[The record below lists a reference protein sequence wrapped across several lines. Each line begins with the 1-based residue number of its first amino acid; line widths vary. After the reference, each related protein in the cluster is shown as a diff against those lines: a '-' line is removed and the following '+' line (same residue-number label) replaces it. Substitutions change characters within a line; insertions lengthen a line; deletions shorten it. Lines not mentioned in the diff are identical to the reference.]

1 MSFTSMGRRDI
12 IKYLFIIFVL
22 SFFLLLAGGPFLW
35 FMVLPA
41 ALLFFLLYFFRDPER
56 LTPNDASALISPA
69 DGTVTHIEKFTDDN
83 ALHCEAWRVS
93 IFLSIFNVHLN
104 RAPFAGTVKDVI
116 YRKGEF
122 LDVRNPNSLERNE
135 CNTIVFASQD
145 SRLPFFAVRQVAG
158 LIARR
163 IVCLLKPGDS
173 INVGSR
179 FGMMKFSS
187 RTDLIIPADCNVIW
201 NIKIGDK
208 VEAGRTIIGR
218 LQ

>member
-1 MSFTSMGRRDI
+1 MGFTSMGRKEI
-12 IKYLFIIFVL
+12 IKYI
-22 SFFLLLAGGPFLW
+22 SFLLILSVLLFFAGGWFLW
-35 FMVLPA
+35 LLLLPA
-41 ALLFFLLYFFRDPER
+41 ALLWFLLYFFRDPER

-69 DGTVTHIEKFTDDN
+69 DGTVTHIEKFIDN
-83 ALHCEAWRVS
+83 DYLHSEAWRVS

-104 RAPFAGTVKDVI
+104 RAPFAGTVKEVV

-122 LDVRNPNSLERNE
+122 LDVRDPNSLERNE
-135 CNTIVFASQD
+135 CNTVIFASQD
-145 SRLPFFAVRQVAG
+145 SRLPLFAVRQVAG

-173 INVGSR
+173 INVGTR

-201 NIKIGDK
+201 NVKIGDK